1 MRLAQTALD
10 QLFLHARTANGFR
23 DEAVPLPVLREVY
36 ELARMGPTSLNTQ
49 PARYLFLTTAQAKE
63 RLLPMLSAGN
73 VEKTQSAPV
82 TVVVATDTRF
92 YEHMPQIWH
101 QAGARERMAADHEGA
116 QAGAQRNTSLSAAYF
131 MLAARALGLDCGPMG
146 GFDGE
151 RLNAEFFPD
160 GRYRVSLL
168 INLGYADAD
177 RLRARNPRL
186 DFEQACAVL

>member
-1 MRLAQTALD
+1 MRLAQMALD
-10 QLFLHARTANGFR
+10 QLFLHARTANGFL
-23 DEAVPLPVLREVY
+23 DEAVPQSVLREVY

-49 PARYLFLTTAQAKE
+49 PARYLFLTTAQAKA

-151 RLNAEFFPD
+151 RLDAEFFPD

-168 INLGYADAD
+168 INLGYADE
-177 RLRARNPRL
+177 RKLRARNPRL
-186 DFEQACAVL
+186 DFEQACSVL